1 MKQVFRQI
9 ERELSPENIKLIT
22 KYNQTMTN
30 LSIAIATRQKHLRT
44 LLNLTRF
51 VGKNWSD
58 VTKDDID
65 ELVFRIMDQYADE
78 SGKESNYSYDHKKI
92 LKIFFRWLKLG
103 SREFKEVGDPP
114 ETKHVKMRKVRDKI
128 IREDLLTESD
138 RTRLIHA
145 CGENQRDRAFI
156 DCHFEGGTRPGE
168 ILNLQIKHVK
178 FDKHGAILHV
188 DGKTG
193 PRTVR
198 LVKSTP
204 TLASWLSI
212 HPMKDDPEA
221 PLWIM
226 VNKIS
231 YGQRMSYV
239 AASSMIRRRA
249 KNAHLTKRVH
259 LNIFRH
265 SEATEAAKF
274 MTEAQLR
281 KRHGWSPESKM
292 PAKYVHLVN
301 SDVDEAI
308 FEHLGIKTNNEEKAR
323 VPISCNICE
332 MVNSPES
339 TMCSKCGR
347 ALDLKTALEIEE
359 KDKREKEQ
367 QQNKIRELEENVA
380 KIMHRILITEKTS
393 SN

>member
-1 MKQVFRQI
+1 MKQVFSQI
-9 ERELSPENIKLIT
+9 QRELSPENIKLIT
-22 KYNQTMTN
+22 KYNQAMTN

-44 LLNLTRF
+44 LLNLTKF

-78 SGKESNYSYDHKKI
+78 SGKESHYSYDHKKI

-103 SREFKEVGDPP
+103 SREFAEVGDPP

-138 RTRLIHA
+138 RTRLLHA

-168 ILNLQIKHVK
+168 ILTLQIKHVK
-178 FDKHGAILHV
+178 FDKNGAMLHV

-212 HPMKDDPEA
+212 HPMKDNPEA

-231 YGQRMSYV
+231 FGQRMSYV

-249 KNAHLTKRVH
+249 KSAHLTKRVH

-265 SEATEAAKF
+265 SEATDSARPNKALCAIGFYSFTALIDMKVKPGARYIHSASEPYNEEQELSQERIDAWINHFGMHKFQSHCSGHARGRDLIDAVSEIGAKMLF
-274 MTEAQLR
+274 PVHTVHPDAYR
-281 KRHGWSPESKM
+281 KVTDNLTLIEESK
-292 PAKYVHLVN
+292 KY
-301 SDVDEAI
+301 
-308 FEHLGIKTNNEEKAR
+308 
-323 VPISCNICE
+323 
-332 MVNSPES
+332 
-339 TMCSKCGR
+339 
-347 ALDLKTALEIEE
+347 
-359 KDKREKEQ
+359 
-367 QQNKIRELEENVA
+367 EL
-380 KIMHRILITEKTS
+380 
-393 SN
+393 

>member
-1 MKQVFRQI
+1 MKQVFSQI
-9 ERELSPENIKLIT
+9 ERELSPDNVKLIT
-22 KYNQTMTN
+22 KYNQAMTN

-44 LLNLTRF
+44 LLNLTKF

-65 ELVFRIMDQYADE
+65 ELVFRIMDQYADD
-78 SGKESNYSYDHKKI
+78 SGKESHYSYDHKKI

-103 SREFKEVGDPP
+103 SREFAEVGDPP

-138 RTRLIHA
+138 RTRLLHA

-168 ILNLQIKHVK
+168 ILNLQIRHVK
-178 FDKHGAILHV
+178 FDKNGAILHV

-212 HPMKDDPEA
+212 HPMKDNPEA
-221 PLWIM
+221 PLWVMI
-226 VNKIS
+226 NKIS

-239 AASSMIRRRA
+239 AATSMIRRRA
-249 KNAHLTKRVH
+249 RDAHLTKRVH
-259 LNIFRH
+259 LNLFRH
-265 SEATEAAKF
+265 SEATDSAKF

-308 FEHLGIKTNNEEKAR
+308 FQHLGIKTNDEEKAR
-323 VPISCNICE
+323 VPLVCYVCE
-332 MVNSPES
+332 MINSPES

-347 ALDLKTALEIEE
+347 ALDLKTALEKEE
-359 KDKREKEQ
+359 EESKHKQMMEDKISRQEQVINTILEKIS
-367 QQNKIRELEENVA
+367 KL
-380 KIMHRILITEKTS
+380 EKTR
-393 SN
+393 